1 MTKMNNWAKLDREA
15 LNGIIE
21 YLDHA
26 EQIYPDHASE
36 MEVDEIKDLLVTYTH
51 LVICCKTLLLNAD
64 PLYRDRVEKDL
75 LFKGK
80 K

>member
-1 MTKMNNWAKLDREA
+1 MTKMSNWAKLDREA

-26 EQIYPDHASE
+26 EQIFPDHITE
-36 MEVDEIKDLLVTYTH
+36 MEVDEIIDLLTTYKH
-51 LVICCKTLLLNAD
+51 LIICCKTLLLNTD
-64 PLYRDRVEKDL
+64 PVYREQVEKDI
-75 LFKGK
+75 LFKVK